1 MIKVA
6 PSLLAAN
13 FATLAQEV
21 KRMEEAGADLFHVDV
36 MDGHF
41 VPNLTIGP
49 MIVQAIR
56 ESTSLPLDVHL
67 MIKEPEK
74 FVERFAKA
82 GSNGLTIHVEASGKQ
97 TPSLLRKIR
106 SMGLKAGLALSPDT
120 PLAKAVPFLSQVDLV
135 LLMTVHPGF
144 GGQSFIPSVLP
155 KISQL
160 RELFKGDIEV
170 DGGINAQTA
179 KEAVSK
185 GANVLVA
192 GTYLFRA
199 PDPKEAIQNLRRLE
213 SQK

>member
-67 MIKEPEK
+67 MVQSPER

-82 GSNGLTIHVEASGKQ
+82 GSNGLTIHVEAAGKQ
-97 TPSLLRKIR
+97 TPALLQKIKG
-106 SMGLKAGLALSPDT
+106 MGLRAGLALNPDT
-120 PLAKAVPFLSQVDLV
+120 PLAKAAPFLSQVDMV

-144 GGQSFIPSVLP
+144 GGQAFIPSVLP

-160 RELFKGDIEV
+160 REIFKGDIEV

-179 KEAVSK
+179 AQAVEK

-199 PDPKEAIQNLRRLE
+199 PDPKEAIQNLRRSE

>member
-1 MIKVA
+1 MIKIA

-13 FATLAQEV
+13 FASLAQEV
-21 KRMEEAGADLFHVDV
+21 KKMETAGADLFHVDV

-49 MIVQAIR
+49 MVVRSIR
-56 ESTSLPLDVHL
+56 DSTSLPLDVHL
-67 MIKEPEK
+67 MIKEPER
-74 FVERFAKA
+74 FVEAFAKA

-97 TPSLLRKIR
+97 TPALLQKIKGLGLR
-106 SMGLKAGLALSPDT
+106 SGLALNPGT
-120 PLAKAVPFLSQVDLV
+120 PLAKVVPFLSQVDMV

-144 GGQSFIPSVLP
+144 GGQSFITSVLP
-155 KISQL
+155 KIAQL
-160 RELFKGDIEV
+160 RALFKGDIEV

-179 KEAVSK
+179 RQAVEK

-199 PDPKEAIQNLRRLE
+199 EDPREAILSLRNVSR
-213 SQK
+213 

>member
-1 MIKVA
+1 MIKIA

-13 FATLAQEV
+13 FASLAQEV
-21 KRMEEAGADLFHVDV
+21 KKMETAGADLFHVDV

-49 MIVQAIR
+49 MVVRSIR

-67 MIKEPEK
+67 MIKEPER
-74 FVERFAKA
+74 FVEPFARA

-97 TPSLLRKIR
+97 TPALLQKIKGLGLR
-106 SMGLKAGLALSPDT
+106 SGLALNPGT
-120 PLAKAVPFLSQVDLV
+120 PLAKVVPFLSQVDMV

-144 GGQSFIPSVLP
+144 GGQSFITSVLP
-155 KISQL
+155 KIAQL
-160 RELFKGDIEV
+160 RALFKGDIEV

-179 KEAVSK
+179 RQAVEK

-199 PDPKEAIQNLRRLE
+199 ADPKEAIQSLRG
-213 SQK
+213 

>member
-56 ESTSLPLDVHL
+56 GSTSLPLDVHL
-67 MIKEPEK
+67 MIQSPEK

-82 GSNGLTIHVEASGKQ
+82 GSSGLTIHVEASGKQ
-97 TPSLLRKIR
+97 TPSLLRQIR
-106 SMGLKAGLALSPDT
+106 SMGLKAGLALNPDT
-120 PLAKAVPFLSQVDLV
+120 PLSKAAPFLSQVDMV

-170 DGGINAQTA
+170 DGGINAETA
-179 KEAVSK
+179 AQAVSK

-199 PDPKEAIQNLRRLE
+199 PDPKEAIQNLRRSE